1 MGFRMWSWLAI
12 FAPPELP
19 VRGVAGHPWLDAYSA
34 ASRGRAATIPPR
46 VLRSPACVPSLLGV
60 KATVAGGSPPERANF
75 IRGGQRL
82 VKVEAQRHLGVSV
95 SPPGTKRTYHPR

>member
-19 VRGVAGHPWLDAYSA
+19 VRGAAGHPWLDAYSA

-46 VLRSPACVPSLLGV
+46 VLLSPASVLSLLG
-60 KATVAGGSPPERANF
+60 ATATTISRGSPLERAL
-75 IRGGQRL
+75 IGQR
-82 VKVEAQRHLGVSV
+82 KVESQRDLDQGPTADKAHFASLV
-95 SPPGTKRTYHPR
+95 

>member
-19 VRGVAGHPWLDAYSA
+19 VRRVAGHPWLDAYSA

-46 VLRSPACVPSLLGV
+46 VLRSPACVLSLLGV
-60 KATVAGGSPPERANF
+60 KATVAGCSSLERDSF
-75 IRGGQRL
+75 VRGGQRF
-82 VKVEAQRHLGVSV
+82 VKVESQRDLGGIFLALSG
-95 SPPGTKRTYHPR
+95 PQ